1 MTKIVSN
8 TGPIISLEKLR
19 DGFNFIHKLYEKI
32 ILPPAVLQELSQG
45 DFTSPLEYLRHFK
58 IEDLIEIKPVQNI
71 CSIYEIERL
80 DEGEK
85 QAISLAIEL
94 NLPLLIEETI
104 GRRLA
109 ISAGVHISGIAGQT
123 MKAYKEKIIAD
134 FEAKAKLQELLDA
147 GRINRRIYD
156 KLMDSF

>member
-1 MTKIVSN
+1 MAAVVSN
-8 TGPIISLEKLR
+8 TGPLISLEKLR
-19 DGFNFIHKLYEKI
+19 DGFNFIRKLYDKI
-32 ILPPAVLQELSQG
+32 IIPPAVLQEISQG
-45 DFTSPLEYLRHFK
+45 NYSNPLDYLRHFD
-58 IEDLIEIKPVQNI
+58 IENLIEVRAVKNI
-71 CSIYEIERL
+71 SAIPEIERL

-94 NLPLLIEETI
+94 NLSLLIEETS

-109 ISAGVHISGIAGQT
+109 ISAGVHISGIAGQII
-123 MKAYKEKIIAD
+123 KAYREKLIDNFA
-134 FEAKAKLQELLDA
+134 AKAKLQELLVA